1 LRNIS
6 SLAVFAALVVL
17 AAYTG
22 AQFLPGDWYAALNK
36 PTWTPSN
43 WVFPVVW
50 PILYVIIAVAGW
62 LAWRA
67 AGWSPAI
74 IVWGVGLFFNG
85 LWSYLMFGRHEIS
98 IALADIAPDALVD
111 GPVVFAADL
120 GQEIDNLEGIDA
132 HVTPEGETVLTMVSD
147 DNFSLIQRTLLLQF
161 SLVE

>member
-1 LRNIS
+1 
-6 SLAVFAALVVL
+6 LAVFAALVVL

-98 IALADIAPDALVD
+98 IALADIALLWLAIVAFIAAAWHVERRASYLYLPYLAWVS
-111 GPVVFAADL
+111 FAAAL
-120 GQEIDNLEGIDA
+120 
-132 HVTPEGETVLTMVSD
+132 
-147 DNFSLIQRTLLLQF
+147 NFVIWRMN
-161 SLVE
+161 

>member
-98 IALADIAPDALVD
+98 IALADIALLWLAIVAFIAAAWHVERRASYLYLPYLAWVS
-111 GPVVFAADL
+111 FAAAL
-120 GQEIDNLEGIDA
+120 
-132 HVTPEGETVLTMVSD
+132 
-147 DNFSLIQRTLLLQF
+147 NFAIWRMN
-161 SLVE
+161 

>member
-1 LRNIS
+1 MRNIS

-98 IALADIAPDALVD
+98 IALADIALLWLAIVAFIAAAWHVERRASYLYLPYLAWVS
-111 GPVVFAADL
+111 FAAAL
-120 GQEIDNLEGIDA
+120 
-132 HVTPEGETVLTMVSD
+132 
-147 DNFSLIQRTLLLQF
+147 NFAIWRMN
-161 SLVE
+161 

>member
-85 LWSYLMFGRHEIS
+85 FWSYLMFGRHEIS
-98 IALADIAPDALVD
+98 IALADIALLWLAIVAFIAAAWHVERRASYLYLPYLAWVS
-111 GPVVFAADL
+111 FAAAL
-120 GQEIDNLEGIDA
+120 
-132 HVTPEGETVLTMVSD
+132 
-147 DNFSLIQRTLLLQF
+147 NFAIWRMN
-161 SLVE
+161 

>member
-1 LRNIS
+1 MRNIS

-98 IALADIAPDALVD
+98 IALADIALLWLAIVAFIAAAWHVEQRASYLYLPYLAWVS
-111 GPVVFAADL
+111 FAAAL
-120 GQEIDNLEGIDA
+120 
-132 HVTPEGETVLTMVSD
+132 
-147 DNFSLIQRTLLLQF
+147 NFAIWRMN
-161 SLVE
+161 

>member
-1 LRNIS
+1 
-6 SLAVFAALVVL
+6 LAVFAALVVL

-98 IALADIAPDALVD
+98 IALADIALLWLAIVAFIAAAWHVERRASYLYLPYLAWVS
-111 GPVVFAADL
+111 FAAAL
-120 GQEIDNLEGIDA
+120 
-132 HVTPEGETVLTMVSD
+132 
-147 DNFSLIQRTLLLQF
+147 NFAIWRMN
-161 SLVE
+161 

>member
-1 LRNIS
+1 
-6 SLAVFAALVVL
+6 LAVFAALVVL

-85 LWSYLMFGRHEIS
+85 FWSYLMFGRHEIS
-98 IALADIAPDALVD
+98 IALADIALLWLAIVAFIAAAWHVERRASYLYLPYLAWVS
-111 GPVVFAADL
+111 FAAAL
-120 GQEIDNLEGIDA
+120 
-132 HVTPEGETVLTMVSD
+132 
-147 DNFSLIQRTLLLQF
+147 NFAIWRMN
-161 SLVE
+161 

>member
-1 LRNIS
+1 
-6 SLAVFAALVVL
+6 LAVFAALVVL

-50 PILYVIIAVAGW
+50 PILYVIIAFAGW

-98 IALADIAPDALVD
+98 IALADIALLWLAIVAFIAAAWHVERRASYLYLPYLAWVS
-111 GPVVFAADL
+111 FAAAL
-120 GQEIDNLEGIDA
+120 
-132 HVTPEGETVLTMVSD
+132 
-147 DNFSLIQRTLLLQF
+147 NFAIWRMN
-161 SLVE
+161 

>member
-1 LRNIS
+1 MRNIS

-85 LWSYLMFGRHEIS
+85 FWSYLMFGRHEIS
-98 IALADIAPDALVD
+98 IALADIALLWLAIVAFIAAAWHVERRASYLYLPYLAWVS
-111 GPVVFAADL
+111 FAAAL
-120 GQEIDNLEGIDA
+120 
-132 HVTPEGETVLTMVSD
+132 
-147 DNFSLIQRTLLLQF
+147 NFAIWRMN
-161 SLVE
+161 